1 MREQIAIEGRV
12 VVEEVAQVQRGPSGG
27 ELVEADL
34 TRGDLGPVALLREL
48 MLRVGSSLAD
58 CLEDHASMLAAA
70 SAPDVRAVVGRVTT
84 GPARGRPMCRGR
96 PVD

>member
-1 MREQIAIEGRV
+1 
-12 VVEEVAQVQRGPSGG
+12 
-27 ELVEADL
+27 
-34 TRGDLGPVALLREL
+34 
-48 MLRVGSSLAD
+48 
-58 CLEDHASMLAAA
+58 MLAAA